1 MAAFFIFYSQLM
13 TYYFIIPGL
22 GNSGPD
28 HWQTHFEKSG
38 DHFIRINQHEW
49 DLPASKD
56 WIETI
61 DLTISDYNLADVILI
76 GHSLGCIA
84 IANWAKQYH
93 KKIKG
98 ALLVA
103 PSDLEAPRYTFDTV
117 GFDQIPLDKINFK
130 TIVVASSNDEWV
142 TLERARFFAE
152 NWGSEFIN
160 IGNAGHINAD
170 AGFGEWPEGL
180 EILKKLN

>member
-1 MAAFFIFYSQLM
+1 MSR
-13 TYYFIIPGL
+13 YFIVPGL

-38 DHFIRINQHEW
+38 AQFIRINQQEW
-49 DLPASKD
+49 DEPASKD

-61 DLTISDYNLADVILI
+61 DRALADYDLSDVVLI
-76 GHSLGCIA
+76 GHSLGCTA
-84 IANWAKQYH
+84 IANWAKQYQ

-103 PSDLEAPRYTFDTV
+103 PSDLEAPRYTFNTV
-117 GFDQIPLDKINFK
+117 GFDHVPLAKINFK
-130 TIVVASSNDEWV
+130 TTVVASTNDEWV
-142 TLERARFFAE
+142 TLERAAFFAK

-160 IGNAGHINAD
+160 IGNAGHINTAS
-170 AGFGEWPEGL
+170 GFGAWPEGL
-180 EILKKLN
+180 AILKTLG